1 MSEPL
6 AVYLH
11 DHLAGSAFGIDLVES
26 LRDHYAGDPL
36 GEFASDLLIEIKQD
50 REVLQSI
57 ADGIGKTSPDVK
69 EAAAWLA
76 EKAAR
81 FKLSHDE
88 ARGLGTFEALEVLA
102 LGILGRVALWRALAV
117 AAECDERLTG
127 VDFEKLIARAERQHA
142 QVEEQRL
149 VTARTALVPEE

>member
-11 DHLAGSAFGIDLVES
+11 DHLAGSAFAIDLVES

-36 GEFASDLLIEIKQD
+36 GEFASDLLIQIKQD
-50 REVLQSI
+50 RDVLQAI

-76 EKAAR
+76 EKVAR
-81 FKLSHDE
+81 FKLSHED
-88 ARGLGTFEALEVLA
+88 ARGLGTFEALEALA
-102 LGILGRVALWRALAV
+102 LGILGKVALWRALQV
-117 AAECDERLTG
+117 AAECDDRLSG
-127 VDFEKLIARAERQHA
+127 VDFEGLIARAQKQHA

-149 VTARTALVPEE
+149 VTARIALVPEE